1 MWSERKNLTELVGS
15 LLIITAIGILWLVPG
30 HFVQSASAL
39 ESVKA
44 SGRGSIICPDGRI
57 FNNAQI
63 QFESAEN
70 KKGNVSSGNW
80 DIELSGTAPA
90 PNKTGSI
97 YRAEITKSH
106 DFILT
111 GTEQQDI
118 LCRSNTIIGSAIDI
132 TISGQCGTRSEISFS
147 ALNGE
152 KGTFTGTSVCT
163 SINK

>member
-1 MWSERKNLTELVGS
+1 MFKKHLEKLVPNRGYLGDSLGIQHSAKKLLDLFNTKIYRIVIILWSERKNLTELVGS
-15 LLIITAIGILWLVPG
+15 LLIITAIGILWLIPG

-118 LCRSNTIIGSAIDI
+118 
-132 TISGQCGTRSEISFS
+132 
-147 ALNGE
+147 
-152 KGTFTGTSVCT
+152 
-163 SINK
+163 